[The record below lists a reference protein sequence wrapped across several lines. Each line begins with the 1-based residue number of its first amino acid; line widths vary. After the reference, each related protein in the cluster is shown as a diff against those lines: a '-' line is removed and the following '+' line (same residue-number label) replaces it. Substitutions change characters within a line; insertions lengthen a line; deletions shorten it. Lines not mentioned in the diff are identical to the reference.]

1 MDEAVVVY
9 FHGMDEKAEVTQSDL
24 KHKSFVQVLVR
35 AGYAVVSADASRNA
49 FGNPV
54 SVTPSEA

>member
-1 MDEAVVVY
+1 MVVY